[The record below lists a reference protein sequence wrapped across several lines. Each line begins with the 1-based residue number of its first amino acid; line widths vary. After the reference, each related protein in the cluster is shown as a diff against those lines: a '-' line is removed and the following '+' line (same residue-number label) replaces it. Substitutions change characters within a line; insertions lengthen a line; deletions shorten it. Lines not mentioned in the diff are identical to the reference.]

1 MDRKTLEKIKPL
13 LAYGDI
19 KAISNEGYTL
29 TKTGIEKLVNEYVKV
44 SQVEKRV
51 SPKTADWTK
60 EKPTT
65 PCVFMTRV
73 WDDTLKIYDYNLW
86 RLITTNGESLESPTY
101 LGWYTEDGDEWDDY
115 SDCNFD
121 EYKIIEEI

>member
-1 MDRKTLEKIKPL
+1 MQIKKCEQEIIKFGVWL
-13 LAYGDI
+13 TGHEQKDI
-19 KAISNEGYTL
+19 EQMLNDYNNYKDNKSN
-29 TKTGIEKLVNEYVKV
+29 LVEA
-44 SQVEKRV
+44 RV

-65 PCVFMTRV
+65 SCVFMTRV
-73 WDDTLKIYDYNLW
+73 WDDHLKIYDYNIW

>member
-1 MDRKTLEKIKPL
+1 MDELEKQIAGKIL
-13 LAYGDI
+13 DRIL
-19 KAISNEGYTL
+19 SNEGITQTDQYDGYL
-29 TKTGIEKLVNEYVKV
+29 QMIYDNLKAI
-44 SQVEKRV
+44 QVQARV

-101 LGWYTEDGDEWDDY
+101 LGWYTEGGDVWDDY

>member
-1 MDRKTLEKIKPL
+1 MTFNDFWNKYKKSLANKEKIEIAL
-13 LAYGDI
+13 DAWS
-19 KAISNEGYTL
+19 A
-29 TKTGIEKLVNEYVKV
+29 GINSIRVEKL
-44 SQVEKRV
+44 V

-65 PCVFMTRV
+65 SCVFMTRV
-73 WDDTLKIYDYNLW
+73 WDDHLKIYDYNIW